1 MRCNRCGNVNGTH
14 YAICSWSQ
22 PFNMLSAVK
31 DASIY
36 LLKKDSWRII
46 KGKHVFC
53 GECCNHLVS
62 DLSPNVIQALKG
74 IIKLNSTNHLLKKT
88 VTGSNKDDNIKNMW
102 SNFATQIKTDL
113 ELDTTPHPDK
123 LYYWHHEISML
134 GVVSKDTGEKY
145 FRYVEKARQLSK
157 HGYVIISNWQSD
169 KLFNSLPS
177 TIEWGKH
184 LLKMPNLTFE
194 TLYSLRDTHGT
205 PQPKQR
211 SWKKLLTSSVIES
224 SYKGTK
230 KNDKLPNYLASKDS
244 GKRLATP
251 SPIGKIQ
258 KWLATHLPW
267 IAHIDIY
274 ICLTA
279 KINLLEKKK
288 DDVTKKAKVDDLDG
302 DTKAKVDELKKRRDE
317 LCIPESIN
325 ALSRAEGLK
334 ISQDFHVDSTSEGNL
349 FVLHPLSKHYDF
361 NLFPRSH
368 HLIRDNKY
376 EEIKDRGIP
385 QDMLETL
392 TLEPNQLLICM
403 SSCIH
408 GGGVSS
414 ENVTSLTD
422 LLSLPINNNIKVC
435 RGGSLTDFSLQFS
448 VYQGEGL
455 TAASA
460 YKVGRPST
468 LGKIKLLC
476 TNEIKKEKFRYSNK
490 DIDDA
495 DYEQAKLHF
504 SKSLDDAETKHTKL
518 INQTIDQFKG
528 DVSVKKRKLRN

>member
-1 MRCNRCGNVNGTH
+1 M
-14 YAICSWSQ
+14 
-22 PFNMLSAVK
+22 
-31 DASIY
+31 
-36 LLKKDSWRII
+36 
-46 KGKHVFC
+46 
-53 GECCNHLVS
+53 
-62 DLSPNVIQALKG
+62 
-74 IIKLNSTNHLLKKT
+74 
-88 VTGSNKDDNIKNMW
+88 
-102 SNFATQIKTDL
+102 
-113 ELDTTPHPDK
+113 
-123 LYYWHHEISML
+123 
-134 GVVSKDTGEKY
+134 
-145 FRYVEKARQLSK
+145 
-157 HGYVIISNWQSD
+157 
-169 KLFNSLPS
+169 
-177 TIEWGKH
+177 
-184 LLKMPNLTFE
+184 
-194 TLYSLRDTHGT
+194 
-205 PQPKQR
+205 
-211 SWKKLLTSSVIES
+211 IES
-224 SYKGTK
+224 SYRGAK

-244 GKRLATP
+244 GERLATP

-288 DDVTKKAKVDDLDG
+288 DDVTKKAKVDELD
-302 DTKAKVDELKKRRDE
+302 DVTKAKVDKLKKRRDE

-334 ISQDFHVDSTSEGNL
+334 ISQDFHVNSTSEGNL
-349 FVLHPLSKHYDF
+349 FVLHPLSIHYDF

-368 HLIRDNKY
+368 HLIRNNKY

-414 ENVTSLTD
+414 KNVTSLTD
-422 LLSLPINNNIKVC
+422 LLSLPPINNNIQVC

-455 TAASA
+455 TTASG
-460 YKVGRPST
+460 YKVGRAST
-468 LGKIKLLC
+468 FGKIKLLC
-476 TNEIKKEKFRYSNK
+476 TNEIKKEKFHYSNK
-490 DIDDA
+490 EIDDA

-518 INQTIDQFKG
+518 INRTIDQFKG
-528 DVSVKKRKLRN
+528 DCLSVAHRE